1 MSEIRASLLN
11 QYTRQPIPLASL
23 TYYFKRNT
31 LRNSFHW
38 AVLIGLKIYLLSVI
52 SPFRNISILRP
63 WRDKDAKLSAF
74 WKKKKKRTLRRIWIF
89 STVRCK
95 TKCRLK
101 LKLSLPKEG
110 IFLPFCGNSG
120 SCSITW
126 TQSYV
131 MRINHKTSGLWS
143 EILEVL
149 ESA

>member
-74 WKKKKKRTLRRIWIF
+74 WKKKKKEHSGGFGFLA
-89 STVRCK
+89 
-95 TKCRLK
+95 
-101 LKLSLPKEG
+101 LSDAKQNVDLNWSLLFQKRVY
-110 IFLPFCGNSG
+110 FYPFVV
-120 SCSITW
+120 IVVVV
-126 TQSYV
+126 Q
-131 MRINHKTSGLWS
+131 
-143 EILEVL
+143 
-149 ESA
+149 